1 MATLRIQQA
10 DAIVFQL
17 IRKDQKAGT
26 DWQEV
31 AVFAMAVK
39 PTTLRYEYGSRSVIA
54 QTVPDQGFV
63 DRFGS
68 KLTRVSMTGTFGLQP
83 RRQGIEIQDGY
94 TRLLNF
100 RDDVFKRLQ
109 QARPEKQDGES
120 KYVYSLNYYDFIYDE
135 RFAVNLETFIPE
147 VSARRNPYEPTYT
160 LTFTSI
166 GPVQT
171 VDTKDGMLSM
181 LLNFSFMLTKAQDGL
196 TGAVATLKGI
206 PAIGAILQGAGAY
219 VTAIDTLSNLAGSLA
234 GLASMYG
241 SALAGQTTMA
251 AGTISS
257 KVNSFIGDLKG

>member
-31 AVFAMAVK
+31 AVYAMAVK

-83 RRQGIEIQDGY
+83 RRQGIDIQDGY

-109 QARPEKQDGES
+109 QARPTKQDGES
-120 KYVYSLNYYDFIYDE
+120 RYVYSLNYYDFIYDE

-166 GPVQT
+166 GPIQT
-171 VDTKDGMLSM
+171 VDTKDG
-181 LLNFSFMLTKAQDGL
+181 LLYALLAFSDMLTAAQDGL
-196 TGAVATLKGI
+196 TGAVAALQAI
-206 PAIGAILQGAGAY
+206 PAVSAIMFGGAAILTG
-219 VTAIDTLSNLAGSLA
+219 IDTLSNLAVNLGA
-234 GLASMYG
+234 LASMYTN
-241 SALAGQTTMA
+241 ALAGQTSKGAT
-251 AGTISS
+251 TITG